1 MAVKVGINGFGR
13 IGRQVLKALIERHG
27 NELEVVAVNDLFDT
41 KTNAHLFKYDSN
53 YGIFPGTVEAGEGSL
68 VVDGKTIKVFAEKD
82 PGNLPWKDLG
92 VEIVIESTGIFTD
105 AIGDPAK
112 GKAGANV
119 HILKGGAKKVIISAP
134 AKNEDLTVV
143 LGVNDNLY
151 DPAKHHVVSNAS
163 CTTNCLAPAAKVVND
178 KWKIVHG
185 VMTTIHS
192 YTNDQVILDQGHKK
206 EMRRSRAAGLNIIP
220 TTTGAAKAVALVI
233 PELKGKFD
241 GYSLR
246 VPTPTVSIV
255 DFVANVEKPVT
266 KEELNAA
273 FVEAANGPMKG
284 ILGVTTGEY
293 GDPLTSMDFKGDPRS
308 SIVDL
313 PTNMV
318 MDGNLIKV
326 VTWYDNEWGYS
337 CRATDLAAMMAKS
350 L

>member
-27 NELEVVAVNDLFDT
+27 DELEVVAVNDLFDT

-178 KWKIVHG
+178 NWKIVHG